1 MLVYPPPL
9 NIKSAQPLEINYLIL
24 WGSTIM
30 YQEYLLFRGCGG
42 FRTYG
47 KGIICILLRAF
58 LGPLVGRV
66 RIYGPLHTR
75 LHLLPC
81 HVQEL

>member
-30 YQEYLLFRGCGG
+30 YQEYLLLRGCGG
-42 FRTYG
+42 FSYLGEGDNLHSPSRNGGACSAY
-47 KGIICILLRAF
+47 F
-58 LGPLVGRV
+58 LGRG
-66 RIYGPLHTR
+66 
-75 LHLLPC
+75 
-81 HVQEL
+81 